1 MMLIGSN
8 ARGLAMHTILI
19 TGANRGLGLGFVRHY
34 AAQGM
39 TIIATCREPE
49 KATELQALA
58 EQFSHIAI
66 EALDICDYAAV
77 ARLSEK
83 YADYCIDILI
93 NNAGILA
100 SVDTAYD
107 AKTWLTS
114 LETNAVA
121 PMILTQA
128 FLPQVKRSAIH
139 KVVFIS
145 SSYGSVE
152 LATAEGSIYYRSSK
166 AALNMAVRRFALD
179 YTYLE
184 LTAVCLCPGWVR
196 TDMGGVNAELSV
208 DDSVAAMV
216 TTIAGLESEHHGQFL
231 NQYGDFVPW

>member
-1 MMLIGSN
+1 MY
-8 ARGLAMHTILI
+8 TILI

-34 AAQGM
+34 AEQGM
-39 TIIATCREPE
+39 TIIATCREPD

-77 ARLSEK
+77 IRLSEK

-93 NNAGILA
+93 NNAGILV
-100 SVDTAYD
+100 SVNTAYD
-107 AKTWLTS
+107 AETWLKS

-145 SSYGSVE
+145 SSYGSIE
-152 LATAEGSIYYRSSK
+152 LATAEGSIYYRSAK

-184 LTAVCLCPGWVR
+184 ITAVCLCPGWVR

-208 DDSVAAMV
+208 DDSIAAMV